1 MRTEY
6 EKATEEVEST
16 VSEKTRQETDIPALE
31 QCPGVKAGLWTERM
45 LAALVNGVKGGKWH
59 SMMDKI
65 YAERTLRIAW
75 QRVKSNR
82 GAAGIDKISIER
94 FESRAEQY
102 LQELQQQLQSGT
114 YQPQAVKRVMIPKA
128 GGGERPLGI
137 PTVKDR
143 VVQMAIKLVI
153 EPIFEH
159 TFRDSSHG
167 FRPGRGC
174 KDALRAVDEWL
185 KAGYTWVVDAD
196 IKGYFDHIS
205 HDLLMSKLGERL
217 ADRRLLNL
225 LGAYLKQDI
234 MTDCESWK
242 PTQGTPQGAVLSPLL
257 ANIYLNELDHLIG
270 DRYRL
275 VRYADDF
282 IILAASEAEADAALT
297 EVKQWMARHQLE
309 LHPDKTRLV
318 NEQNDPHGFDFL
330 GYTFKKGLH
339 LIRKKSRKAMRD
351 KIRAQTRRSQGVSID
366 TVIHR
371 LNPILRGWFNYFK
384 HVHKSELQAMDGFVR
399 RRLRSILRKYQKKG
413 SGTGRNVRDH
423 QQWPNAYF
431 ANLGLFTLTEAHAQA
446 SQSR

>member
-1 MRTEY
+1 
-6 EKATEEVEST
+6 
-16 VSEKTRQETDIPALE
+16 
-31 QCPGVKAGLWTERM
+31 
-45 LAALVNGVKGGKWH
+45 
-59 SMMDKI
+59 
-65 YAERTLRIAW
+65 
-75 QRVKSNR
+75 
-82 GAAGIDKISIER
+82 
-94 FESRAEQY
+94 
-102 LQELQQQLQSGT
+102 
-114 YQPQAVKRVMIPKA
+114 
-128 GGGERPLGI
+128 
-137 PTVKDR
+137 
-143 VVQMAIKLVI
+143 
-153 EPIFEH
+153 
-159 TFRDSSHG
+159 
-167 FRPGRGC
+167 
-174 KDALRAVDEWL
+174 
-185 KAGYTWVVDAD
+185 
-196 IKGYFDHIS
+196 
-205 HDLLMSKLGERL
+205 
-217 ADRRLLNL
+217 
-225 LGAYLKQDI
+225 

-297 EVKQWMARHQLE
+297 EVKQWMAHHQLE

-431 ANLGLFTLTEAHAQA
+431 ANLGLFTLTEAHEQA